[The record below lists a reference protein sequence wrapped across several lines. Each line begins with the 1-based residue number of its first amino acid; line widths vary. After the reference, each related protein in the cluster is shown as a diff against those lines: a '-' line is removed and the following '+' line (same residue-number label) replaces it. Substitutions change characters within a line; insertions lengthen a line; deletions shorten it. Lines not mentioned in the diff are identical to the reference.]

1 MESFQLAASA
11 TQRAMRIQLNVP
23 VSGVIPL
30 ELAWTFL
37 YQAFIL
43 SVNLK
48 QHSGQTDVCQLKVT
62 FYNDV
67 IWVWSNVLLGSTLQ
81 QSQHAHHTKMKNAS
95 LCSLNHTACTS
106 ETQPGCVTPR
116 VSASLNEV
124 RCRTTLYVIQQYQ
137 ELSSHVCKWT
147 LFIF

>member
-11 TQRAMRIQLNVP
+11 TQRAMRIQL
-23 VSGVIPL
+23 SIQ
-30 ELAWTFL
+30 LAWTFL
-37 YQAFIL
+37 YQAFIF

-67 IWVWSNVLLGSTLQ
+67 IWVWSNVPLGSALQ
-81 QSQHAHHTKMKNAS
+81 QSQYAHHTKMNDKCIPVQFKSRCVHIWNPAW
-95 LCSLNHTACTS
+95 LCN
-106 ETQPGCVTPR
+106 TPR
-116 VSASLNEV
+116 DSASLNEV
-124 RCRTTLYVIQQYQ
+124 RCRTTLNVIQQYQ
-137 ELSSHVCKWT
+137 ELSSHVCKWA